1 MDHISIDLLSTFV
14 PQLGLGVFI
23 WYLLQ
28 GLSRQVDS
36 LKSVVNAQKDTIEV
50 MGRRIEETEKIGG
63 IYKTLL
69 ADLPGD
75 LDNYKKITSATKD
88 EVILQLQSQKAEA
101 KQEAE
106 DAKREI
112 EEVKSQ
118 LRKSGASEIEI
129 ARYAR
134 MAQQLATKHRNRYGH
149 EEELDLKKISMFEG
163 RDIGDSV
170 ILLKAASSLRDFITS
185 LGFKVEVL
193 DGNSGLD
200 CIVEERVMPGASR
213 VEVREAISSTSSRDD
228 DWLMIANNQIW
239 LGRVRLERLE
249 EEFAFLRGQSI

>member
-1 MDHISIDLLSTFV
+1 MDHIGIDLLSTFI

-69 ADLPGD
+69 ADLPGE
-75 LDNYKKITSATKD
+75 LDNYKKIISATKD

-118 LRKSGASEIEI
+118 LRKSGASETEI
-129 ARYAR
+129 ASFAR
-134 MAQQLATKHRNRYGH
+134 MAQQLTTKHKNRYGY
-149 EEELDLKKISMFEG
+149 EEDLDLKQISMFEG
-163 RDIGDSV
+163 RDIGDSL
-170 ILLKAASSLRDFITS
+170 ILLKAASSFREYIRS
-185 LGFKVEVL
+185 LGFEVEVL
-193 DGNSGLD
+193 DVNSGLD
-200 CIVEERVMPGASR
+200 CITEERVMPGASR
-213 VEVREAISSTSSRDD
+213 VEVREAILSTSSRDD
-228 DWLMIANNQIW
+228 DWLMIANDKIW

-249 EEFAFLRGQSI
+249 EEFAFLRVQGI